1 MRWYLLWFIPMLALA
16 HGGDDHQDK
25 AVSALSD
32 PHAEV
37 ASATGSVFE
46 VVLKAEE
53 ITPNKEVSV
62 RVLVSDVETNAP
74 IKEASIMVSMK
85 SASAR
90 LFSGKATPTKTDG
103 IYEFP
108 ATFPAVGVY
117 GFDLTIQAAGRA
129 DLLVIPGFEV
139 RPPAMAI
146 SGSSLLAL
154 PVLLVGGLG
163 LFILA
168 LFIGF
173 FLGRRQPI
181 KGVVPASEER

>member
-32 PHAEV
+32 PHAVV

-46 VVLKAEE
+46 VVLKATE
-53 ITPNKEVSV
+53 ITPDKEVSV

-129 DLLVIPGFEV
+129 DLLVISGFEV
-139 RPPAMAI
+139 RVPAPVL
-146 SGSSLLAL
+146 SGSPWLAL
-154 PVLLVGGLG
+154 PVLLAGGLG
-163 LFILA
+163 LFMVALA
-168 LFIGF
+168 LGF

-181 KGVVPASEER
+181 KGAAVSKEA